1 MGQSVISVRVDED
14 IKRDVESLY
23 NELGLNISTAVNMF
37 FRQSLR
43 ERAIPF
49 PIKAKDDY
57 YNEANMKRLLESIEQ
72 AKAGKVVV
80 KTMAELESMEND

>member
-1 MGQSVISVRVDED
+1 MGQTVISVRVDED

-43 ERAIPF
+43 ESAIPF